1 MWGLML
7 FVYSDVSINIKQKVM
22 KVKKMKAVTIAVL
35 LMFPAFGFGQIAP
48 DLKSAADF
56 AILAATEISFAPPMS
71 TINNMDVGL
80 YPGVRSSITGDVA
93 NLTLNGGV
101 ILAADEDPANR
112 LPPAKQDLL
121 NAYLFA
127 AAATVPAPA
136 TISGNQG
143 GSTLAPGIYKS
154 TSTLS
159 IEGTPLTLDAGGD
172 ENAVWIFQIESTLTT
187 TVGGDVILSG
197 GAKANNVY
205 WQVGSSATIGSGTDF
220 KGNILALVSITMNS
234 GATIDGRLLARNGAV
249 TFAGGSTMNQ
259 PEESQVVQGDL
270 AITKTATP
278 QTFSALNDQIDYEIV
293 VTNTSGAA
301 VENIAVEDNL
311 TGDTWTI
318 TSLGAGLSQTFPT
331 TYNITAT
338 DLQNGFVANIA
349 TAEATDIFVSAYEIV
364 TKEGL
369 LITKVSS
376 PKTFF
381 FPGQVIDY
389 LIVVENTGSTT
400 LDNIAVS
407 DDLTGDNWL
416 VTLDPGQ
423 SQVLE
428 TSYTI
433 LESDM
438 LSDFVEN
445 TVTAEVDSET
455 VIDTEIVTRTDSPPS
470 IPLSLGALVLVGL
483 LIGGFM
489 VFQYW
494 RSTLTRV

>member
-71 TINNMDVGL
+71 TINDMDVGL

-101 ILAADEDPANR
+101 ILAADQDPTNR
-112 LPPAKQDLL
+112 LPQAKLDLL

-159 IEGTPLTLDAGGD
+159 IEGTPLTLNAGGD

-278 QTFSALNDQIDYEIV
+278 KIFDAAGDIILYEIAVTNTGTETLTDIV
-293 VTNTSGAA
+293 VTDPSA
-301 VENIAVEDNL
+301 
-311 TGDTWTI
+311 TI
-318 TSLGAGLSQTFPT
+318 TGGTPIASLAPGATANVTASYT
-331 TYNITAT
+331 ITPANVN
-338 DLQNGFVANIA
+338 DGFFFNIA
-349 TAEATDIFVSAYEIV
+349 TATAGVIQAQGSEIV
-364 TKEGL
+364 TTE
-369 LITKVSS
+369 S
-376 PKTFF
+376 F
-381 FPGQVIDY
+381 
-389 LIVVENTGSTT
+389 IV
-400 LDNIAVS
+400 
-407 DDLTGDNWL
+407 
-416 VTLDPGQ
+416 PP
-423 SQVLE
+423 SQVPL
-428 TSYTI
+428 TSW
-433 LESDM
+433 
-438 LSDFVEN
+438 
-445 TVTAEVDSET
+445 
-455 VIDTEIVTRTDSPPS
+455 
-470 IPLSLGALVLVGL
+470 ALVLVGL